1 MARGTQSS
9 GKGKQKARQEE
20 EPQDEE
26 MDIEW
31 SQTQKRTQTQKSKTQ
46 TGTQEDGDFLTYDP
60 DMPEAEKRQ
69 VRVEYRQ
76 LMEVTAE
83 NAKDAKRINM
93 ADMEEV
99 LNKANDAFT
108 RVKGP
113 SEAIIDSHLLLNIA
127 AQVSQKAKSLK
138 HDAGGFDDT
147 DFVAQLVTFLGGRR
161 AADYQQRG
169 GGGDL
174 SGNEEEEEHEQGQWL
189 NWSRLTHKTMKSSR
203 AAPAMDFMLGPLS
216 VEPKKRQA
224 TQRAKLDKTQKVE
237 QPEELA
243 AADLKRSENE
253 TSENIKAVYKRLEQC
268 QRINFFKF
276 IINPHSFGQSV
287 ENMFYVSF
295 MIRDAKIAFE
305 LDDSGEPMIFACD
318 PPEQEQYDT
327 GEIVKRQLVMEL
339 DVATWKRAIEVFNI
353 TESIIPTR
361 DYSKNLQ
368 PVGKKGWY

>member
-1 MARGTQSS
+1 MARSQANV
-9 GKGKQKARQEE
+9 KGKQRAREAE
-20 EPQDEE
+20 SDDEMGE
-26 MDIEW
+26 IEW
-31 SQTQKRTQTQKSKTQ
+31 SQTQKRTQTQKGKGKGKSTQ
-46 TGTQEDGDFLTYDP
+46 ATQGGGDDDGQFLTYDP
-60 DMPEAEKRQ
+60 DMPEAMKRQ

-76 LMEVTAE
+76 LMEATAE
-83 NAKDAKRINM
+83 NGKDAKRINM
-93 ADMEEV
+93 AEMEQV
-99 LNKANDAFT
+99 LSKANDAFT

-113 SEAIIDSHLLLNIA
+113 SEAIFDSHLLLNIA

-161 AADYQQRG
+161 ADAQQQQEG
-169 GGGDL
+169 
-174 SGNEEEEEHEQGQWL
+174 SESEEEHDHGQWL
-189 NWSRLTHKTMKSSR
+189 AWNKLTSRAMASSR

-224 TQRAKLDKTQKVE
+224 TQRAKLDKNQKVE
-237 QPEELA
+237 IQPEELV

-253 TSENIKAVYKRLEQC
+253 TSENIKTVYKRLEQC

-305 LDDSGEPMIFACD
+305 VENDEPIIYACD
-318 PPEQEQYDT
+318 PPEQAEYAT
-327 GEIVKRQLVMEL
+327 GEISKRQLVMEL

-353 TESIIPTR
+353 TESIVPTR
-361 DYSKNLQ
+361 DHLKNLE